1 LRKVAARF
9 GACRWWMRRGS
20 LSIPRLRLVLAVVVA
35 VLVPLASRVFG
46 NGSLAFTMFSRSETY
61 RVRVTTTDARG
72 TARRVAPT
80 AVAAAIGGTP
90 GDILAGTEQW
100 RHGPFGSLLADH
112 LGEVARIACRLG
124 AESAR
129 ADVVIE
135 RRRTLD
141 APVEL
146 VTASARCP

>member
-1 LRKVAARF
+1 
-9 GACRWWMRRGS
+9 MRRPS
-20 LSIPRLRLVLAVVVA
+20 LSIPWLRLLVAVVVA
-35 VLVPLASRVFG
+35 VLLPTASRVFG

-61 RVRVTTTDARG
+61 RLRVTTTGARG

-80 AVAAAIGGTP
+80 ALAAAIGGTP

-112 LGEVARIACRLG
+112 LGEVARYACRLG
-124 AESAR
+124 AESER
-129 ADVVIE
+129 AEIVLE
-135 RRRTLD
+135 RRQTLD

>member
-1 LRKVAARF
+1 
-9 GACRWWMRRGS
+9 MRRGS

-35 VLVPLASRVFG
+35 VLVPWASRVFG

-112 LGEVARIACRLG
+112 LDEVARFACRLG

-129 ADVVIE
+129 AEVVLE

-141 APVEL
+141 APGEL

>member
-1 LRKVAARF
+1 LRRLAARF
-9 GACRWWMRRGS
+9 GACHGWMRRRS

-35 VLVPLASRVFG
+35 VLVPSASRVFG

-61 RVRVTTTDARG
+61 RLRVTTTDARG

-112 LGEVARIACRLG
+112 LGEVARFACRLG

-129 ADVVIE
+129 AEVVLE
-135 RRRTLD
+135 RRQTLD